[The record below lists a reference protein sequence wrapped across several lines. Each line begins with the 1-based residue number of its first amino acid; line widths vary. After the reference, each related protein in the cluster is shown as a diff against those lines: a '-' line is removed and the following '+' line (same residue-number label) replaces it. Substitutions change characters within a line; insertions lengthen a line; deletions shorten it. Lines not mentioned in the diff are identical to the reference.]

1 MIYTITL
8 NPAIDKRII
17 LNNFKIDG
25 VNRFNDEREDAGGKG
40 INVSKMIHNLG
51 GNSTALGVVAGS
63 SGYFI
68 KDQLDQM
75 GILHSFTE
83 GDGNTR
89 TNLKIV
95 DPTYQTY
102 TDINE
107 EGRPISDQVLKQLEK
122 NLFGIIKKGD
132 ILVLAGSVPNNVSK
146 DIYGRWIKIAKE
158 KDVKVLLDAEGE
170 LLMQGILSGP
180 YLIKPNI
187 HELEGLLNKS
197 VQTQAEAIECGKML
211 LDHDIKIVVISRG
224 SEGCI
229 LVSEDKVLHVPGLV
243 VDVKS
248 TVGAGDSMVGALAYA
263 IEMGYS
269 LEEAIVLG
277 VASSTATIQEEGSI
291 MGSLENIMKIKDT
304 VKIHQQ

>member
-51 GNSTALGVVAGS
+51 GNSTALGVVAGA
-63 SGYFI
+63 SGHFI
-68 KDQLDQM
+68 KDQLDKM
-75 GILHSFTE
+75 GILHSFIE
-83 GDGNTR
+83 GEGNTR

-95 DPTYQTY
+95 DPVHQTY

-107 EGRPISDQVLKQLEK
+107 EGKPISDELLEQMEK
-122 NLFGIIKKGD
+122 HLFEIIQKGD

-146 DIYGRWIKIAKE
+146 DIYGKWIKTAKE
-158 KDVKVLLDAEGE
+158 NDIKVLLDAEGE
-170 LLMQGILSGP
+170 LLKQGILAGP

-187 HELEGLLNKS
+187 HELEGLLNKKIE
-197 VQTQAEAIECGKML
+197 TQSEVIECGKKL
-211 LDHDIKIVVISRG
+211 LDHDIKVVVISRG

-229 LVSEDKVLHVPGLV
+229 LISEDKVLHIPGLV

-263 IEMGYS
+263 LELDYS
-269 LEEAIVLG
+269 LEEAIALG

-291 MGSLENIMKIKDT
+291 MGSLENIIKMKSI
-304 VKIHQQ
+304 VEVHQQ